1 MEKQCLLH
9 EETASLMLIFLA
21 LVLLGA
27 FYGILLRF
35 AFHSIT
41 FPPIPHLNHPH
52 PFYHHIPM
60 PQHAN
65 FCSSANHSSVSFE
78 VDEQKTAS
86 AAFHFLWL
94 FLTLCIAFYLSLA
107 FCSSAVV
114 YVPTLILFKIF
125 D

>member
-94 FLTLCIAFYLSLA
+94 FPTLCIAFYLSLA
-107 FCSSAVV
+107 CQYFAHQLWCMSQ
-114 YVPTLILFKIF
+114 L
-125 D
+125 